1 MYENKTYENI
11 KNNILSKINLDT
23 REGSFVNDM
32 VSPVSMEFSNAYIQF
47 KSMLDTMFIKDIN
60 DITTIEKRAL
70 DYGVIRKTGDYAIG
84 ELQAVVQAGCIIEE
98 GDLFATDENLQFESS
113 ESIVVMKD
121 GNISIKIKAIDVGS
135 KYNVVANKITKVPIS
150 IPKLV
155 SINNSTPTS
164 GGFNVENDEEFYRRL
179 MLQIQKPAT
188 SGNAIHYKIW
198 ATEVPGIGDA
208 KVFPLHNG
216 NGTVLVVPITS
227 DKRSPSNATIEK
239 VKNHIE
245 LNRPVCGGILTVQA
259 PTEIIIN
266 ATATLTIDTNYNI
279 SDIKNIYETNFK
291 KYIEDSVYK
300 LTNVDYYK
308 CLSMF
313 YEIEGVNTVT
323 DFKLN
328 NGNTNIVIGNTEI
341 QVAGT
346 VTINV

>member
-1 MYENKTYENI
+1 MYENKTYETI

-23 REGSFVNDM
+23 REGSFINDM
-32 VSPVSMEFSNAYIQF
+32 VSPVSIEFSNAYSQF

-84 ELQAVVQAGCIIEE
+84 ELQAVVQAGCVIEE
-98 GDLFATDENLQFESS
+98 GALFATDENLQFESD

-121 GNISIKIKAIDVGS
+121 GTISIKIKAIEVGS

-155 SINNSTPTS
+155 SISNSNTTS
-164 GGFNVENDEEFYRRL
+164 GGFDVENDEEFYRRL

-198 ATEVPGIGDA
+198 ATEVAGIGDA

-227 DKRSPSNATIEK
+227 DKRSPSSATIEK
-239 VKNHIE
+239 VKSYIE
-245 LNRPVCGGILTVQA
+245 LNRPIGAVITVQA
-259 PTEIIIN
+259 PIEITIN
-266 ATATLTIDTNYNI
+266 ATATITIDANYNL
-279 SDIKNIYETNFK
+279 SDIKSTYETNFK
-291 KYIEDSVYK
+291 KYIDDSVYK